1 MFVLNEIFTFVVKK
15 LNTYQIKQYSPQEE
29 KLNIRSHA
37 LGFVLSIA
45 ALLALL
51 MSAAQN
57 GTVWHWIAYSV
68 YGISQVAVFLASTLY
83 HSAKEPQLRHKLNIF
98 DHASIYLS
106 IAGTYTPFTLI
117 TLKGPWGWTIFGIV
131 WGIAIAGIILK
142 FFFTGKYKLLS
153 TIGYVAMGWIIVIA
167 IKPLINHLPLAGL
180 LWLAAG
186 GFFYTLG
193 AVLYQIKRIPYN
205 HAIFHFFVLI
215 AWACHFI
222 AIYGYTI

>member
-1 MFVLNEIFTFVVKK
+1 M
-15 LNTYQIKQYSPQEE
+15 NTYQIKHYSPQEE
-29 KLNIRSHA
+29 NLNIRSHA
-37 LGFVLSIA
+37 IGFVLSLAALA
-45 ALLALL
+45 ALLI
-51 MSAAQN
+51 SAYHH
-57 GTVWHWIAYSV
+57 GTIWHWVAYSV
-68 YGISQVAVFLASTLY
+68 YGISQVAVFSASTLY
-83 HSAKEPQLRHKLNIF
+83 HSAKEPKHRHKLNIF

-153 TIGYVAMGWIIVIA
+153 TIGYVGMGWIVVIA
-167 IKPLINHLPLAGL
+167 IKPLIANLAFAGL
-180 LWLAAG
+180 MWLAAG

-215 AWACHFI
+215 AWACHFA
-222 AIYGYTI
+222 AIYFYT

>member
-1 MFVLNEIFTFVVKK
+1 M
-15 LNTYQIKQYSPQEE
+15 NTYQIKHYSPQEE

-51 MSAAQN
+51 ISAAQN

-142 FFFTGKYKLLS
+142 FFFIGKYKLLS
-153 TIGYVAMGWIIVIA
+153 TIGYVGMGWIVVIA
-167 IKPLINHLPLAGL
+167 IKPLINNLPLAGL

-222 AIYGYTI
+222 SIYGYTI